1 MKNKKTIEKKF
12 LHKYFKDF
20 QNILNFETN
29 KNINKILKVK
39 DLIVKTNKSKKKVII
54 FGNGG
59 SASIGSHFSV
69 DLTKNAGMRC
79 TNLNEP
85 NLITCFANDFGYS
98 KWVEKSIEFYADK
111 GDLIILIS
119 VSGKSQNII
128 NACKISKKKKM
139 KLVTITGHKVNNY
152 LRKHSTVNLHVDSKA
167 YNYVENV
174 FQVWLLSIVD
184 FIIGKSEYKA

>member
-1 MKNKKTIEKKF
+1 MKNKKTIEKNF
-12 LHKYFKDF
+12 LYKYFKDF
-20 QNILNFETN
+20 QSTLNFETN

-98 KWVEKSIEFYADK
+98 KWVEKSIEFYADR

-128 NACKISKKKKM
+128 NACKISKKKK
-139 KLVTITGHKVNNY
+139 
-152 LRKHSTVNLHVDSKA
+152 
-167 YNYVENV
+167 
-174 FQVWLLSIVD
+174 
-184 FIIGKSEYKA
+184 